1 MLKNKVYIYFL
12 MFIKYIVILQFS
24 PELEVER
31 FYQFFDSC
39 SGFCVDPFKNIYSF
53 ESTTLSFP
61 YGYVMYIFL
70 IPFFKIANFLNISFV
85 IFSYIVV
92 EVLAINILK
101 NFYDVDERS
110 LLLPFILNP
119 IIVYSVVAKGYL
131 DFIPLLFFILSLSS
145 FKNRKFDA
153 ALFFLCLGIGSKV
166 ILILI
171 LPLLITY
178 IHKNLDD
185 VNKTIVLSIRS
196 FVYISIFYG
205 PILFNEFYY
214 ASVISGIREGSK
226 VLQYSGIFNLN
237 TLIISQTIIFITY
250 YFFWKNI
257 KKMDYF
263 GLVVCLGICTFPLF
277 ILNFSNLGWFLWSIP
292 AIVYVFIS
300 LENSRRYLIYL
311 YFICVVIVE
320 IEIFTIA
327 LNENLIALQFFF
339 SLIIIRYFYQF
350 LTQNKYYRI
359 KSQPVV
365 IAIAGDS
372 GVGKSTIS
380 GILTDFL
387 GKQNTTTIETDNYH
401 KYERNSKI
409 WDTKT
414 HLDPLVNQLGLFKK
428 QLIEIISGNVE
439 KIKEYNHLTG
449 KFDEIKH
456 LKVNDFILVE
466 GLHTLMMRDLNELFN
481 LKVYIDLDKKLKD
494 DFKFARD
501 IERNKTPD
509 EINAQIESRTED
521 FINYIEPQQANADIS
536 VITKSINDGSVTIKL
551 KFSTEYLEEFLDIL
565 RNNNVEIL
573 SHDYDGANAEVVLLS
588 EIDNYNLIETC
599 SNRLKN
605 IKNYSFEFVS
615 DEMNIKSSIIIYF
628 LAKKLELI

>member
-1 MLKNKVYIYFL
+1 
-12 MFIKYIVILQFS
+12 VILQFS

-39 SGFCVDPFKNIYSF
+39 SGYCLNPFENIYSF
-53 ESTTLSFP
+53 DSTTLSFP

-70 IPFFKIANFLNISFV
+70 VPFFKIANFLNISFV
-85 IFSYIVV
+85 ILAYIVV
-92 EVLAINILK
+92 EILVIIILK
-101 NFYDVDERS
+101 NFYEVDEQS
-110 LLLPFILNP
+110 LLLPFVLNP
-119 IIVYSVVAKGYL
+119 IIIYSVVAKGYL
-131 DFIPLLFFILSLSS
+131 DFIPLLFFILSLSY
-145 FKNRKFDA
+145 FKNRQFDA

-171 LPLLITY
+171 LPLLITF
-178 IHKNLDD
+178 IHKNLHDA
-185 VNKTIVLSIRS
+185 NKTILLSIRS
-196 FVYISIFYG
+196 FFYIAIFYG
-205 PILFNEFYY
+205 PVVYNDFYY
-214 ASVISGIREGSK
+214 ESVISGIKEGSK

-311 YFICVVIVE
+311 YFVCVVIVE
-320 IEIFTIA
+320 IKVFTITI
-327 LNENLIALQFFF
+327 NENLLALQFFF

-350 LTQNKYYRI
+350 LIQNKYYRI
-359 KSQPVV
+359 KSRPVV
-365 IAIAGDS
+365 VAISGDS

-380 GILTDFL
+380 TILADFL
-387 GKQNTTTIETDNYH
+387 GEQNTTTIETDNYH
-401 KYERNSKI
+401 KFERSSKV
-409 WDTKT
+409 WDSKT
-414 HLDPLVNQLGLFKK
+414 HLDPIVNQLALFKK

-449 KFDEIKH
+449 TFDEVKH

-466 GLHTLMMRDLNELFN
+466 GLHTLMMRDLNEVFN

-494 DFKFARD
+494 EFKFSRD
-501 IERNKTPD
+501 IRRNKTPD
-509 EINAQIESRTED
+509 EINEQIQSRTQD
-521 FINYIEPQQANADIS
+521 FVNYIEPQEENADIS
-536 VITKSINDGSVTIKL
+536 VITKSINDGFATIKL
-551 KFSTEYLEEFLDIL
+551 RFSTEYLEEFLDIL
-565 RNNNVEIL
+565 RNNNVKIL
-573 SHDYDGANAEVVLLS
+573 SYDYDGETAEVVMTS
-588 EIDNYNLIETC
+588 ATDNYSLIETC
-599 SNRLKN
+599 SNQLKN

-615 DEMNIKSSIIIYF
+615 DEMSIKSSIIIYF